1 MTRRKFSVFYCYKRR
16 APYKQKIG
24 TVDDLI
30 ISPDRA
36 ISYAIIGVGGFLGIG
51 KHDVA
56 IPVNQFKADQNR
68 IILPGATKDALKA
81 MRKFEYK

>member
-1 MTRRKFSVFYCYKRR
+1 
-16 APYKQKIG
+16 
-24 TVDDLI
+24 
-30 ISPDRA
+30 
-36 ISYAIIGVGGFLGIG
+36 LGIG